1 MFFGINS
8 RSASSEIVLHKGR
21 DQTLYL
27 IPKAW
32 AFTPNVYDDRA
43 GYTNAFNTKYR
54 LRNGVG
60 TIRITIDNELEVLT
74 TDCKAEIFLAI
85 TPENIQYLNIL
96 GTPPK
101 WLKYA
106 WFKFELTN
114 LDEDD
119 LKNYVYHGFSGIN
132 RHILGVPLEQ
142 FILNKDGDITDISP
156 ALKLNSLFQAAYG
169 FATSNTSM
177 LRTVFHSGVSLS
189 NKQIVHHYI
198 DQPLALAAQDIPPQ
212 ELTDTTKVWVSE
224 RMSSEKELMDKF
236 EEVILKRDAIGE
248 EEIVQVFRISNP
260 KNKALLFLRNRFSNE
275 VSSHLLED
283 KIHAEQLKK
292 LNDETKP
299 YERVFY
305 EYRSK
310 DYEVIAVMTGTDRF
324 FNLDIFTMDADV
336 LTTLFET
343 QDGKVKFNVAEDRD
357 ELKKII
363 EVKEPK
369 PAYDVVLYQGGLNLL
384 SLPKES
390 ATISEEIVE
399 FLEDLLHTEEGNW

>member
-8 RSASSEIVLHKGR
+8 RSTSPEIVLHGGR

-32 AFTPNVYDDRA
+32 AFTPNVYDDQA
-43 GYTNAFNTKYR
+43 GYTNAFNAKYR

-60 TIRITIDNELEVLT
+60 TIRITIVNELEVLT
-74 TDCKAEIFLAI
+74 TDCKAEIFQEI
-85 TPENIQYLNIL
+85 TSENIQYLNIL

-114 LDEDD
+114 LSEDD

-132 RHILGVPLEQ
+132 RHILGVSLEQ
-142 FILNKDGDITDISP
+142 FILNVDDVFTDISP
-156 ALKLNSLFQAAYG
+156 ALKLNPLFQAAYG
-169 FATSNTSM
+169 FATNNTSM
-177 LRTVFHSGVSLS
+177 LRTVFHSGVSLN
-189 NKQIVHHYI
+189 NKQIIHHYI
-198 DQPLALAAQDIPPQ
+198 DQPLALAAQDILVG
-212 ELTDTTKVWVSE
+212 ELTDKTKMRVNQ
-224 RMSSEKELMDKF
+224 RLKSEKEMMDKF
-236 EEVILKRDAIGE
+236 EEVILKRGAIDE
-248 EEIVQVFRISNP
+248 EEIAQVFRISNP

-283 KIHAEQLKK
+283 KIHAERLKK
-292 LNDETKP
+292 LNDATKP
-299 YERVFY
+299 FETVFY

-310 DYEVIAVMTGTDRF
+310 DYEAIAVMTGTDRF
-324 FNLDIFTMDADV
+324 SNLDIFTTDADV
-336 LTTLFET
+336 LTALFET
-343 QDGKVKFNVAEDRD
+343 QDGKVKFHVTENSD
-357 ELKKII
+357 ELKKVV

-369 PAYDVVLYQGGLNLL
+369 PAYDIVLYQGGLNLL

-390 ATISEEIVE
+390 ATISDEIVE
-399 FLEDLLHTEEGNW
+399 FLEDLLHTEEGKW

>member
-8 RSASSEIVLHKGR
+8 RSTSPEIVLHGGR

-43 GYTNAFNTKYR
+43 GYTNAFNAKYR

-74 TDCKAEIFLAI
+74 TDCKAEIFQEI

-119 LKNYVYHGFSGIN
+119 LKNYVYYGFSGVN
-132 RHILGVPLEQ
+132 RHILDIPLEH
-142 FILNKDGDITDISP
+142 FIVNKDGNITDISP
-156 ALKLNSLFQAAYG
+156 ALKLNPLFQAAYG
-169 FATSNTSM
+169 FATNNTSM

-189 NKQIVHHYI
+189 SKQIVHHYI
-198 DQPLALAAQDIPPQ
+198 DQPLALASQDIPAG
-212 ELTDTTKVWVSE
+212 ELTDKTKMWVSE
-224 RMSSEKELMDKF
+224 RMASEKKLMDKF
-236 EEVILKRDAIGE
+236 EEVILKRGAIGE
-248 EEIVQVFRISNP
+248 EEIVQVFRINNP

-275 VSSHLLED
+275 VSSHLLKD
-283 KIHAEQLKK
+283 KIHAEQLKE
-292 LNDETKP
+292 LNDATKP
-299 YERVFY
+299 YEAVFY

-324 FNLDIFTMDADV
+324 SNLDIFTMDADV
-336 LTTLFET
+336 LTALFET
-343 QDGKVKFNVAEDRD
+343 QDGKVKFHVAEDRD
-357 ELKKII
+357 ELKKVV

-369 PAYDVVLYQGGLNLL
+369 PVYNVVLYQGGLNLL
-384 SLPKES
+384 SLPEES
-390 ATISEEIVE
+390 AAISDEIVD